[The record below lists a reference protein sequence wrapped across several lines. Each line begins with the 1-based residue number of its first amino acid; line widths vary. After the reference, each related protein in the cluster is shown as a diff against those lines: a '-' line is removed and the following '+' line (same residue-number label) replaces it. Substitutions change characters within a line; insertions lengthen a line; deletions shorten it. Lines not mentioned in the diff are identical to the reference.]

1 MADPEQ
7 AGSGERP
14 LAGVPLVPE
23 GWQRVPG
30 LVAGFG
36 SRSARPPAGTL
47 LPRTQVHGIA
57 VVDADRFD
65 REPAA
70 DAADGLPRIA
80 CDADALFT
88 ASAGRVVGVRTA
100 DCVPLLLVAPR
111 HHWAAAVHAGWKGTL
126 AGIAREAVAAAATAG
141 IPAAE
146 LLAALGPSIG
156 PCCYEVSVELGESF
170 AAAGLPVARPASG
183 ARRPH
188 LDLRDANRVLLER
201 AGLAAAAIRQVGPC
215 TRCAADR
222 YHSFRAEPEAA
233 GRQVSWVGWAAPAD
247 RRPLRDP

>member
-14 LAGVPLVPE
+14 LAGAPLVPE
-23 GWQRVPG
+23 GWERVPG

-65 REPAA
+65 REAAA

-141 IPAAE
+141 IPTGE

-156 PCCYEVSVELGESF
+156 PCCYEHSADTFSINLESEATVTTPEIR
-170 AAAGLPVARPASG
+170 AATRPVLSKITVVGIALAGNEPLKP
-183 ARRPH
+183 
-188 LDLRDANRVLLER
+188 
-201 AGLAAAAIRQVGPC
+201 IRIESSITVG
-215 TRCAADR
+215 
-222 YHSFRAEPEAA
+222 
-233 GRQVSWVGWAAPAD
+233 
-247 RRPLRDP
+247 